1 MRVDG
6 HPVAANFSLDY
17 GDRIYLYNS
26 GFDPGERE
34 LSAGLVLLGQN
45 IEQAIQAGRASFD
58 LLRGDE
64 PYKYRYAARD
74 EGIRLIRLERPERL
88 ARPGRMT
95 REGA

>member
-1 MRVDG
+1 MLDRGWLDLSIMRVDD

-34 LSAGLVLLGQN
+34 LSAGLVLLAQN
-45 IEQAIQAGRASFD
+45 IEQAIQAGRTSFD
-58 LLRGDE
+58 MLRGDE
-64 PYKYRYAARD
+64 PYKYRFAAKD
-74 EGIRLIRLERPERL
+74 EAIKCIRL
-88 ARPGRMT
+88 T